1 MELTSA
7 SLIYRQLSE
16 QDYPLYRLV
25 FSDEN
30 VMRYAYHDKT
40 DDEEQLRNQFDEL
53 VVQGKLPTESRPT
66 YMYSVYEK
74 QSGAFVGFA
83 DIVMEFWH
91 TKLCGEIGY
100 FLLPV
105 HWGKGYA
112 SEMACALVDGCF
124 GTMGLHRISASCN
137 AGNKASEHV
146 MQKAGMTK
154 EGVFRKARYKNDEW
168 HDELRY
174 AILYEEWYATR
185 H

>member
-53 VVQGKLPTESRPT
+53 VAQGKLPTESRPT

-100 FLLPV
+100 FL
-105 HWGKGYA
+105 
-112 SEMACALVDGCF
+112 
-124 GTMGLHRISASCN
+124 
-137 AGNKASEHV
+137 V
-146 MQKAGMTK
+146 MQ
-154 EGVFRKARYKNDEW
+154 ARWRVLWLMAVSAQWDCTVSAP
-168 HDELRY
+168 H
-174 AILYEEWYATR
+174 ATPGTR
-185 H
+185 RPNTSCKRPA